1 MPISL
6 QPPRASES
14 LDHLSRID
22 LVRRRQ
28 RRLLR
33 RSSVPSGRW
42 RRWRWGSPARVPGR
56 GTTTPSSAGDLR
68 RSAATRGRHRLLPPP
83 HYKVWDL
90 PGELS
95 KFCNSWHEM
104 ITLVMVYKGQRILE
118 LKEQLKLCSIWDML
132 FFWMAITIFL
142 ALRTQV
148 SYIKIFSFVF
158 AVKNPLGWKL
168 LGSTKNKLPRRD
180 GVPGESP
187 PPQKKKK
194 MIDQGC
200 NSIDTKNLRLGLRM
214 RLRTRLGR
222 RFPAKMVKAWVKAV
236 QMSIESPPRRCRPR
250 HRPPPRPGGKV
261 RPRRLPHPRRHR
273 RRRRKR

>member
-132 FFWMAITIFL
+132 FFWMAITIFY
-142 ALRTQV
+142 LRRSTQV
-148 SYIKIFSFVF
+148 FDSSESRCCCPFKTKLGDWGSFRQLNWWFVLKI
-158 AVKNPLGWKL
+158 L
-168 LGSTKNKLPRRD
+168 
-180 GVPGESP
+180 
-187 PPQKKKK
+187 
-194 MIDQGC
+194 
-200 NSIDTKNLRLGLRM
+200 
-214 RLRTRLGR
+214 
-222 RFPAKMVKAWVKAV
+222 
-236 QMSIESPPRRCRPR
+236 
-250 HRPPPRPGGKV
+250 GKV
-261 RPRRLPHPRRHR
+261 DCNHVT
-273 RRRRKR
+273 